1 MRVRAAQ
8 EGGGQVGAGRG
19 LGARVS
25 RCAPKPRDT
34 VGCAFCWLE
43 ARGRP
48 CAALRSAREGAFVS
62 GGRTEGRSYYRF
74 LITDLSRLRVQGGSS
89 MTPSTSPYV
98 RPNVRSR
105 TTYDWTWPP
114 RTQQNSDAHFKGL
127 RFLPF
132 TFVICFCT
140 LRPRCNRL

>member
-105 TTYDWTWPP
+105 TTYDWTWPLKAVVKI
-114 RTQQNSDAHFKGL
+114 RTYGKHSA
-127 RFLPF
+127 
-132 TFVICFCT
+132 
-140 LRPRCNRL
+140 RLQCHPTKPLAAVS